1 MRDAVDSA
9 MIQEPQGVCHVDS
22 EIVERSIHRRA
33 HPVKRGQMNHGVGA
47 FIGHAGGTDVA
58 AEIAAAGRE
67 TDPRAGSGR
76 GR

>member
-1 MRDAVDSA
+1 
-9 MIQEPQGVCHVDS
+9 
-22 EIVERSIHRRA
+22 
-33 HPVKRGQMNHGVGA
+33 MNHGVGA